1 MEVDRPESLIG
12 SDSLRGTG
20 TMALK
25 KALQH
30 PIAKLSGFGKINKNA
45 FDQRVSFLFFFL
57 TRYLQVC
64 DEKGMIEFDKT
75 FFRAAV
81 VGCAAFLECL
91 RTRIRNGLI
100 NFYKKVYRCQQNG
113 RFLSIVN
120 I

>member
-45 FDQRVSFLFFFL
+45 FDQRVFFVLFPD
-57 TRYLQVC
+57 QVP
-64 DEKGMIEFDKT
+64 T
-75 FFRAAV
+75 S
-81 VGCAAFLECL
+81 L
-91 RTRIRNGLI
+91 R
-100 NFYKKVYRCQQNG
+100 
-113 RFLSIVN
+113 
-120 I
+120 